1 MAQVELLK
9 KTGKYTDKTDGTEK
23 SFVNFYVRCG
33 DSLIPIQPCYFP
45 DPEHDN
51 RDYQY
56 NGRKEVLK
64 AFADTLPDKDKS
76 AGKPS
81 TYNNRGNKPQLQS
94 FDDDGSDIPF

>member
-9 KTGKYTDKTDGTEK
+9 KTGKYTDKDGEEK

-45 DPEHDN
+45 DPKHDDK
-51 RDYQY
+51 DYQY

-64 AFADTLPDKDKS
+64 AFASILPDKDKS
-76 AGKPS
+76 ADKTPAD
-81 TYNNRGNKPQLQS
+81 NKRGNKPQLEPITGG
-94 FDDDGSDIPF
+94 DGPF